1 MGTYKT
7 NLTTIPQSE
16 STEEDDY
23 GIQTEKP
30 TILGDFI
37 VSDDGTMIL
46 SGTKLELIGGNN
58 ETTMQVMYGRNIYNL
73 YYIEPGIVVF
83 IPLNEMKMS
92 YNDNSRPMIYFNDSV
107 WSLEDRVVINSTSLH
122 VLQLTYTGYS
132 IDLFQIKSKLDNTTY
147 WYGLRIALVEK
158 NSVDTVYEVSYGEV
172 QFVET
177 FDQFPGSYYHFEF
190 KEDRYYMQLQTP
202 TLGKIQKKI
211 MKKNMPIR
219 LL

>member
-1 MGTYKT
+1 
-7 NLTTIPQSE
+7 
-16 STEEDDY
+16 
-23 GIQTEKP
+23 
-30 TILGDFI
+30 
-37 VSDDGTMIL
+37 MIL

-202 TLGKIQKKI
+202 TLGKIQKENNEKKYANTTFVGTYNGKEATLVSDSKRVIINSKI
-211 MKKNMPIR
+211 R
-219 LL
+219 